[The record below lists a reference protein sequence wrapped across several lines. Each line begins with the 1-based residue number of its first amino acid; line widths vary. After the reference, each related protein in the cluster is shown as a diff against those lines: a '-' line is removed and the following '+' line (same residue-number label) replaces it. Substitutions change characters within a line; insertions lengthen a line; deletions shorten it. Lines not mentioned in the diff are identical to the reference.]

1 MSCGVSSRSTSR
13 QHALRNSTVVTP
25 VAMPGLSDGYLNLLP
40 AENLSDHG
48 HFEFERQ
55 GRAGHLFTCLDYSAD
70 DRQIDRCQQ
79 ESRRIVDENVSAEF
93 YALSPLGDHG
103 HARLV
108 SHRARS
114 GRGGTPVERQPG
126 NVRCPVLR
134 GANEQG
140 KLASQLLP
148 QFACLIW

>member
-79 ESRRIVDENVSAEF
+79 ESRDRKSA
-93 YALSPLGDHG
+93 GQ
-103 HARLV
+103 
-108 SHRARS
+108 
-114 GRGGTPVERQPG
+114 GT
-126 NVRCPVLR
+126 CS
-134 GANEQG
+134 
-140 KLASQLLP
+140 LASITRLTTGKSTDVSRNR
-148 QFACLIW
+148 